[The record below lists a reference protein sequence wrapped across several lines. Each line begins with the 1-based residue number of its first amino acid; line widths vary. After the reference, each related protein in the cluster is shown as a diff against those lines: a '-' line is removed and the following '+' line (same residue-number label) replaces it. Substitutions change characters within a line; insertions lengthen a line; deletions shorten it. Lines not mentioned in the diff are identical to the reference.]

1 MTKGNIPRHVGFIM
15 DGNGRWA
22 KEHGKPRTFGHKKG
36 ADVIHE
42 IVSASFNG
50 GIEVVSLYA
59 FSTENW
65 ARPKDEVDSIFDLL
79 RKFLKKYAKELIDEE
94 IKLIISGD
102 LSALPENLRSE
113 CLERIADTCRFSEH
127 VLNIAINYGSKAEIV
142 RAVNQALKNGKT
154 QISEEDIAEN
164 SYTKGLPD
172 IDLIVR
178 TGGEQRLSNFFLWQ
192 AAYAELYFTD
202 VYWPDFHK
210 KQLGEA
216 IGWFSNRQR
225 RFGDVSPK

>member
-1 MTKGNIPRHVGFIM
+1 MKFEKIPRHIGFIM

-22 KEHGKPRTFGHKKG
+22 KEKGKPRVFGHKKG

-42 IVSASFNG
+42 IVSASFNSD
-50 GIEVVSLYA
+50 IEVVSLYA

-65 ARPKDEVDSIFDLL
+65 SRPKEEVDSILDLL

-102 LSALPENLRSE
+102 LSALPEALRLE
-113 CLERIADTCRFSEH
+113 CEARIADTSRFKDH

-142 RAVNQALKNGKT
+142 RSANLAFSQGKT
-154 QISEEDIAEN
+154 SITEEDISSNA
-164 SYTKGLPD
+164 YTCGLPD

-192 AAYAELYFTD
+192 SAYAELYFTD

-210 KQLGEA
+210 KQLFDALEWYSA
-216 IGWFSNRQR
+216 RNR
-225 RFGDVSPK
+225 RFGNV